1 MTSRP
6 QSVELKAT
14 GGAVNLDTSK
24 MADMTVEDITLRA
37 NQVTDE
43 VYLSSITITIYQTFV
58 YFQSRETGVKTMT
71 MLDEQGEQLRR
82 VEQGM
87 DQINQDM
94 RHAEKNL
101 TDLSKCCGL
110 CVCPCDRVTS
120 IEHDGRYK
128 KTWGTGSDNSGIE
141 GKEGGIVSNQP
152 TAVRNGQ
159 AVSSGSGGASGPY
172 IKRVTNDARE
182 DEMEENLGHVG
193 SIVENLKTLALDM
206 GNEIDKQ
213 NKSIDRITDKA
224 DMNKARIDEA
234 NQRANKLL

>member
-1 MTSRP
+1 MK
-6 QSVELKAT
+6 LKAT
-14 GGAVNLDTSK
+14 GGAANLDTSK

-43 VYLSSITITIYQTFV
+43 SLESTRRMLQMAEE
-58 YFQSRETGVKTMT
+58 SRETGVKTMT

-82 VEQGM
+82 VDQGM

-94 RHAEKNL
+94 RQAERNL

-128 KTWGTGSDNSGIE
+128 KTWGRGSDNSSTE
-141 GKEGGIVSNQP
+141 GKEGGVVSSQP
-152 TAVRNGQ
+152 NAVRNGQ
-159 AVSSGSGGASGPY
+159 AVSSGSGGTSGPY

-182 DEMEENLGHVG
+182 DEMEENLDQVG
-193 SIVENLKTLALDM
+193 SIIGNLKNLAVDM

-213 NKSIDRITDKA
+213 NKTIDRITDKA

>member
-1 MTSRP
+1 
-6 QSVELKAT
+6 
-14 GGAVNLDTSK
+14 

-43 VYLSSITITIYQTFV
+43 SLESTRRMVQMAEEILAHFI
-58 YFQSRETGVKTMT
+58 VKTF
-71 MLDEQGEQLRR
+71 
-82 VEQGM
+82 EQGM

>member
-14 GGAVNLDTSK
+14 GGAANLDTSK
-24 MADMTVEDITLRA
+24 MADMTVEDITLKA

-43 VYLSSITITIYQTFV
+43 VYLSSITI
-58 YFQSRETGVKTMT
+58 SRETGVKTMT

-82 VEQGM
+82 VDQGM

-94 RHAEKNL
+94 RQAEKNL
-101 TDLSKCCGL
+101 TDLRICSIKNL
-110 CVCPCDRVTS
+110 FSFRVTS

-128 KTWGTGSDNSGIE
+128 KTWGTGSDNSSTE
-141 GKEGGIVSNQP
+141 GKEGGVVSSQP
-152 TAVRNGQ
+152 NAVRNGQ

-172 IKRVTNDARE
+172 IKRVTDDARE
-182 DEMEENLGHVG
+182 DEMEENLGQVG
-193 SIVENLKTLALDM
+193 SIIGNLKNLALDM

-213 NKSIDRITDKA
+213 NKTIDRITDKA